1 MKRELIQN
9 IKVIPYKSG
18 GAIDRERFLSGVL
31 AVSLGAATGE
41 PTGIT
46 VKIAVTEC
54 DTQAGGYTAVKDKHV
69 FIDHTADGEG
79 AITLTADKSGNELHN
94 LDLDL
99 AGCKKFIKITVT
111 VNCAGV
117 STPKCDATCAIAL
130 GDNAVQPVLGGL
142 IMSRVYKQQPGPTD
156 NKDETPAKE
165 TKRTR
170 TTKPV
175 EKDEPKEDS
184 NDGE

>member
-18 GAIDRERFLSGVL
+18 DAIDRERFLSGVL
-31 AVSLGAATGE
+31 AVSLGAASGE

-54 DTQAGGYTAVKDKHV
+54 DTQGGGYTAVKDKHV
-69 FIDHTADGEG
+69 FIDHTADGDG

-111 VNCAGV
+111 VNCAGG
-117 STPKCDATCAIAL
+117 TGPKCDATCAIAL
-130 GDNAVQPVLGGL
+130 GDKAVQPV
-142 IMSRVYKQQPGPTD
+142 
-156 NKDETPAKE
+156 
-165 TKRTR
+165 
-170 TTKPV
+170 
-175 EKDEPKEDS
+175 
-184 NDGE
+184 

>member
-1 MKRELIQN
+1 M
-9 IKVIPYKSG
+9 
-18 GAIDRERFLSGVL
+18 
-31 AVSLGAATGE
+31 SLGAATGE

-111 VNCAGV
+111 VNCADG

-130 GDNAVQPVLGGL
+130 GDNAVQPV
-142 IMSRVYKQQPGPTD
+142 
-156 NKDETPAKE
+156 
-165 TKRTR
+165 
-170 TTKPV
+170 
-175 EKDEPKEDS
+175 
-184 NDGE
+184 